1 VRAAILKEPG
11 CIEICEVERPVP
23 AEGELLVKVE
33 AALTCG
39 TDLKAYLRGHP
50 LIPMPG
56 LFGHEFSGVVA
67 EKGKGARKFKIGDPV
82 MGVHSAPSLKCAYCR
97 RGLGNLCEHIMTTKV
112 LGAFAEYILIP
123 GHIVAQNLFKKP
135 EHIGFDEAAFLEPL
149 ACVVHGMDPLKITG
163 KNTILII
170 GAGPIGL
177 LHLLLAK
184 SKGAR
189 VLVADIEEK
198 RLSTAGALGADR
210 TFHASQTHASVHTAT
225 RELGVDIVFECTG
238 RSRVWEES
246 VQFVRRGG
254 TVVLFGGCKKGTT
267 VTYDTERLHYDEITL
282 KGVFH
287 FTPHDV
293 KKAFQLLKGGTIP
306 VKKLVSATCRLQE
319 ISDVFSKLSRGEG
332 IKYVVLSA

>member
-1 VRAAILKEPG
+1 MRAAILKEPG

-56 LFGHEFSGVVA
+56 PFGHEFSGVVA
-67 EKGKGARKFKIGDPV
+67 EKGKGTRRFKAGDPV
-82 MGVHSAPSLKCAYCR
+82 MGVHSAPCLQCAYCR
-97 RGLGNLCEHIMTTKV
+97 RGLSNLCEHIMTTKV
-112 LGAFAEYILIP
+112 LGTFAEYILIP
-123 GHIVAQNLFKKP
+123 RHIVAQNLFKKP
-135 EHIGFDEAAFLEPL
+135 AHIGFDEAAFLEPL
-149 ACVVHGMDPLKITG
+149 ACVVHGMDPLKITR
-163 KNTILII
+163 KDTVLII

-184 SKGAR
+184 AKGAR

-198 RLSTAGALGADR
+198 RLRTAEVLGADS

-238 RSRVWEES
+238 RPRVWEES

-254 TVVLFGGCKKGTT
+254 TIVLFGGCKKGTT

-293 KKAFQLLKGGTIP
+293 KTAFQLIKGGTIP
-306 VKKLVSATCRLQE
+306 VKKLVSATCRLQD

>member
-1 VRAAILKEPG
+1 MRAAILKEPG

-82 MGVHSAPSLKCAYCR
+82 MGVHSAPCLKCAYCR

-163 KNTILII
+163 KDTILII

-210 TFHASQTHASVHTAT
+210 TFHASQTHASVHTVT
-225 RELGVDIVFECTG
+225 RDLGVDVVFECTG
-238 RSRVWEES
+238 RPGVWEES

-267 VTYDTERLHYDEITL
+267 VTYDTERLHYDEVTL

-293 KKAFQLLKGGTIP
+293 KKAFQLLKRGTIP
-306 VKKLVSATCRLQE
+306 VKKLVSATCRLQD
-319 ISDVFSKLSRGEG
+319 ISDIFSKLSRGEG